1 MSPSIFEEVYG
12 SSKMQLSDSETAEC
26 VEQLSKAQLKP
37 IQHNEANMG
46 LAKF

>member
-26 VEQLSKAQLKP
+26 VEQLSRAQLKS
-37 IQHNEANMG
+37 IHDNEANMG